1 VLLLLCPN
9 DGFRCVAS
17 GKFSAGI
24 LYPDEEVW
32 RRRYRKFTDNQEA
45 KEGGVLRAKRKFE
58 GFVFDFMPNL
68 RGAMA
73 NEFFVLK
80 ARMIGASLLPNAL
93 GRTDHPLDLFQLI
106 CFSHHVLCVH
116 RLLILVFSFVFV
128 SPEISMCPG
137 LAAEEEV
144 DYRPNVLSEPGD
156 YLGMIEEL
164 LAPLKTKVVSLF

>member
-1 VLLLLCPN
+1 MCLCVTPVVPPMTV
-9 DGFRCVAS
+9 RCVAP

-116 RLLILVFSFVFV
+116 RLLILFF
-128 SPEISMCPG
+128 
-137 LAAEEEV
+137 
-144 DYRPNVLSEPGD
+144 
-156 YLGMIEEL
+156 
-164 LAPLKTKVVSLF
+164 SLFLSPQKYQCARGWLLRRKWTTDRMYSPNLATILE